1 MRTFMA
7 VKSGIWQELLQL
19 TQKTAVATKIKSPV
33 DTKVKLL
40 HIRRKLEDDCLNE
53 WGRGSPWTQL
63 ACSTSEARHRA
74 ASAESAV
81 ARATLRSAYSLTS
94 RQI

>member
-1 MRTFMA
+1 M
-7 VKSGIWQELLQL
+7 LQL
-19 TQKTAVATKIKSPV
+19 TQKTAVAAKIKLPV

-53 WGRGSPWTQL
+53 RGRRAPWRQL
-63 ACSTSEARHRA
+63 ACSTSEARHCA
-74 ASAESAV
+74 ASAESAA
-81 ARATLRSAYSLTS
+81 ARATLRPSAYSLTS